1 MHNSA
6 CYWTWFVYHNYTT
19 KWPIQIKYVHF
30 PNRWT
35 LFQVLWCALRTF
47 KEVYLI
53 GFAENV
59 VQKYFMRFLTL
70 IPFEWI
76 SHQKNEYTFL
86 RTLFLIVFYTHFVGI
101 QLWSTILS
109 IPLPTPW
116 MTCKNKAKQINADI
130 ILLKAKISFMHFL
143 AFTNRAVFNWMSK
156 VSKDCFG
163 FASLSPVIGQKLKTI
178 VTWSPAFSR
187 ALCNLVIFTLSSR
200 WLFRQL

>member
-1 MHNSA
+1 MYIVGKKPKRTRVHNSA
-6 CYWTWFVYHNYTT
+6 YHWTWFVYHNYTT

-47 KEVYLI
+47 KEAYLI

-76 SHQKNEYTFL
+76 FHQKNEYTFL

-101 QLWSTILS
+101 QLRSTILS

-130 ILLKAKISFMHFL
+130 ILLKAKKSHLCIS
-143 AFTNRAVFNWMSK
+143 
-156 VSKDCFG
+156 
-163 FASLSPVIGQKLKTI
+163 
-178 VTWSPAFSR
+178 
-187 ALCNLVIFTLSSR
+187 
-200 WLFRQL
+200 